1 MSKKE
6 DIKKEIVSY
15 TADDEQIKITIEGKS
30 AMAFWNHDLK
40 FEAAIA
46 LLEIIDEK
54 DFAEDD
60 NWEEYHNYVEKV
72 MEALHIESFR
82 R

>member
-6 DIKKEIVSY
+6 GIKKEIVSY

-30 AMAFWNHDLK
+30 AMPFWNHDLK